1 MSGKNTGKRMTS
13 EELEELEDMQLLRLA
28 EDRIKNNSGKLY
40 TQEEIMEQLGITDEE
55 LDSMEDVEIE

>member
-1 MSGKNTGKRMTS
+1 MSAENNGKRMT
-13 EELEELEDMQLLRLA
+13 LEELEDMQLLRLA
-28 EDRIKNNSGKLY
+28 EDRIKNTSGKLY

>member
-1 MSGKNTGKRMTS
+1 MLAENNGKRMT
-13 EELEELEDMQLLRLA
+13 LEELEDMQLFRLA
-28 EDRIKNNSGKLY
+28 EDRIKNTSGKLY

>member
-1 MSGKNTGKRMTS
+1 MLAENNGKRMT
-13 EELEELEDMQLLRLA
+13 LEELEDMQLLRLA
-28 EDRIKNNSGKLY
+28 EDRIKNTSGKLY